1 MYVCVMLLGTGD
13 VKDRGAWVGK
23 NYAVN
28 VPLHDGM
35 DDDSYRAIFRPVIS
49 KVGVEVVIY
58 TYCSY
63 LITTNFCM
71 HACMYVITR
80 KVFSINCIK

>member
-1 MYVCVMLLGTGD
+1 MMYVGTGD

-35 DDDSYRAIFRPVIS
+35 DDESYRAIFRPVIS
-49 KVGVEVVIY
+49 KVIREVEVVVMVVMVVV
-58 TYCSY
+58 SEAVVAV
-63 LITTNFCM
+63 LVVV
-71 HACMYVITR
+71 VIVATWWWW
-80 KVFSINCIK
+80 

>member
-49 KVGVEVVIY
+49 KVRNI
-58 TYCSY
+58 Y
-63 LITTNFCM
+63 LIFLFNN
-71 HACMYVITR
+71 H
-80 KVFSINCIK
+80 

>member
-1 MYVCVMLLGTGD
+1 MMYVGTGD

-35 DDDSYRAIFRPVIS
+35 DDESYRAIFRPVIS
-49 KVGVEVVIY
+49 KVFREVENAVIMVVVGEAVVTVVVVVVIVA
-58 TYCSY
+58 TWWW
-63 LITTNFCM
+63 
-71 HACMYVITR
+71 
-80 KVFSINCIK
+80 